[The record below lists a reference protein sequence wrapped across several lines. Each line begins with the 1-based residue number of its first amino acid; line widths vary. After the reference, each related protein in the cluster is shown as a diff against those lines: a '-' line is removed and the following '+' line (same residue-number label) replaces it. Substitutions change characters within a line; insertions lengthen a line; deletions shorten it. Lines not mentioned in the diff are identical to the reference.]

1 MPKSKSRGKRYT
13 PKMVSANSMEWA
25 MAGAHLLPVARRD
38 ELFAPVSEGFEAL
51 RKGTAST
58 DQWYTVD
65 NGLRLSEALIELN
78 IGNNL
83 APQITDGRRA
93 LDAVGL
99 RLRTSRSSTC
109 RSSELALIREAVDLY
124 KIQLGLCTQAEM
136 SKAVRRVRQKITGLG
151 LGARIDEEACHA

>member
-1 MPKSKSRGKRYT
+1 
-13 PKMVSANSMEWA
+13 

-38 ELFAPVSEGFEAL
+38 ELFAPVSEAFDAL

-93 LDAVGL
+93 LDSVGL
-99 RLRTSRSSTC
+99 RLRKSSSSTC
-109 RSSELALIREAVDLY
+109 RSSELVLIREAVDLY

-136 SKAVRRVRQKITGLG
+136 SKAVRSVRRKITGRG
-151 LGARIDEEACHA
+151 VVRDEQESCHA